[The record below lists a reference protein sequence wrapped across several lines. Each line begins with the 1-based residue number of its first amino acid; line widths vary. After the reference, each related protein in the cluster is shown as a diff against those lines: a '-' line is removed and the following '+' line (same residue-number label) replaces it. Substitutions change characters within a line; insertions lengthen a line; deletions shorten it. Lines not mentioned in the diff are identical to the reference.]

1 MRLFAFSIATAAIL
15 YAAEAPPSVKAIDK
29 EIKQKDAA
37 LNQTQKEQKKI
48 SRSMEEA
55 AKDIIEE
62 QDNLKKLDVQ
72 IAGLENEIGK
82 LNVEYT
88 HKSQEI
94 SAIEAQK
101 AQLEKES
108 EEIEKRLVAIVAK
121 DLSSSMVISQT
132 DPVNESDIIKADIS
146 KSLSKVVSQHVKKLK
161 AEYLEKQKQIKELEL
176 KAKNIKGAIN
186 TTEKKQ
192 TDLEK
197 TKDQKVKL
205 IAKVGDQIKGY
216 RSKLEQLAKEQQ
228 QVRATL
234 EQLNILKKQRL
245 AEAKPVPQPKPQ
257 AGNTATQPAKM
268 ADLDIT
274 ENDLNSDVKQ
284 MGSSY
289 QPTKSAHYAGKK
301 VPAPIEGFTVVKKFG
316 PYVDPIYKIKVH
328 NDSIQMRSSEP
339 DAIVKN
345 ILPGKVVYAKNVAA
359 LGNVVIV
366 SHDNDLHSIY
376 AHLSK
381 IAPTVK
387 VGNRIEQGGVVGRV
401 ERDLTFEVTKDDT
414 PINPLEVIQGN

>member
-1 MRLFAFSIATAAIL
+1 MRLLALLLIVVATLFS
-15 YAAEAPPSVKAIDK
+15 ESQSVKAIDK
-29 EIKQKDAA
+29 EIKQKDEA

-62 QDNLKKLDVQ
+62 QGNLKKLDTQ
-72 IAGLENEIGK
+72 IEQLEQEVDK

-88 HKSQEI
+88 HKNQEI

-101 AQLEKES
+101 VQLEKEAQ
-108 EEIEKRLVAIVAK
+108 EIEKKLVAIISK

-132 DPVNESDIIKADIS
+132 DPVNEDDIIKANVS
-146 KSLSKVVSQHVKKLK
+146 EALSRVVSMHVKKLK
-161 AEYLEKQKQIKELEL
+161 AEYLARQKLIKELEL
-176 KAKNIKGAIN
+176 KAKTIKGAIN

-192 TDLEK
+192 TELEK
-197 TKDQKVKL
+197 TKDQKIKL
-205 IAKVGDQIKGY
+205 IAKVQDQVKGY
-216 RSKLEQLAKEQQ
+216 KARLEKLAKEQQ

-234 EQLNILKKQRL
+234 EQLNILKRKRL
-245 AEAKPVPQPKPQ
+245 AEAKPLPPKPQ
-257 AGNTATQPAKM
+257 ISSTQPAKM

-274 ENDLNSDVKQ
+274 DSDLNADVKQ

-289 QPTKSAHYAGKK
+289 QSTKSAHYSGKK
-301 VPAPIEGFTVVKKFG
+301 VPPPIDDYTIVKKFG
-316 PYVDPIYKIKVH
+316 PYTDPIYKIKVH
-328 NDSIQMRSSEP
+328 NDSIQMRSNEP
-339 DAIVKN
+339 DVMVKN
-345 ILPGKVVYAKNVAA
+345 ILPGKIVYAKNVAA

-366 SHDNDLHSIY
+366 SHDNDLHTIY

-387 VGNRIEQGGVVGRV
+387 VGNRIEQGGIVGRID
-401 ERDLTFEVTKDDT
+401 RDLTFEVTKDDS
-414 PINPLEVIQGN
+414 PINPLEVIQ